1 MTFSLPTVQDTTFPF
16 RSQEGVGAG
25 RCGPLWGA
33 QLEWLSKDCR
43 LEAWMSELARLL
55 QRPGTVFWVS
65 RNNQNR
71 LSGLGRA
78 AEQRFSETGS
88 WEDRREEMNTYEES
102 ALCLPLS

>member
-1 MTFSLPTVQDTTFPF
+1 MQG
-16 RSQEGVGAG
+16 GVGLSGEPSWNGCPRTAG
-25 RCGPLWGA
+25 WR
-33 QLEWLSKDCR
+33 QLML
-43 LEAWMSELARLL
+43 ELARLL

-65 RNNQNR
+65 CNNQNS

-102 ALCLPLS
+102 ALCLLLELGALAPIV